1 MEPSFFSNQ
10 NKKYILLFPLSV
22 LIGAVI
28 INGFGVDKLNEWGI
42 FDARMAL
49 YSAEADY
56 TFLNVMEYILKKR
69 GLHFV
74 IVFLV
79 CFSTLREK
87 LFYILIGW
95 LGLTFGMIMGSLYML
110 YDFKGLFVFLLC
122 MLGYVVMYGI
132 AISVMVY
139 ISNNSHKKLSA
150 NGYGLGALM
159 ILVGIVVESAVN
171 WRLFPYIMGIMS

>member
-1 MEPSFFSNQ
+1 M
-10 NKKYILLFPLSV
+10 
-22 LIGAVI
+22 
-28 INGFGVDKLNEWGI
+28 
-42 FDARMAL
+42 
-49 YSAEADY
+49 
-56 TFLNVMEYILKKR
+56 
-69 GLHFV
+69 

>member
-10 NKKYILLFPLSV
+10 NKKYILLFPLTI

-28 INGFGVDKLNEWGI
+28 INGFGVDKLSEWGI
-42 FDARMAL
+42 FDSRMAL
-49 YSAEADY
+49 YSTESDY
-56 TFLNVMEYILKKR
+56 SFLSVMEYILKKR
-69 GLHFV
+69 GLHFL
-74 IVFLV
+74 IIFLI

-110 YDFKGLFVFLLC
+110 YDFKGVFVFLLC
-122 MLGYVVMYGI
+122 MLVYIVMYGI

-139 ISNNSHKKLSA
+139 VSSNSHKKLSA
-150 NGYGLGALM
+150 NGYGLGVLM
-159 ILVGIVVESAVN
+159 ILAGIVVESVVN